1 VLWAPCASFRS
12 PLSPRETT
20 PIQAKHKHKP
30 SFSYNQVRIWNASTG
45 VCVRILRG
53 HTSMVRSLAV
63 MPDGNRVISAGTD
76 GTLRLWDIETGQN
89 LAVVGGRLGH
99 VLSLVA
105 LPDGRCVVS
114 GDFDRVSYRGS
125 AGRGG
130 VGCVIL
136 LMRPCDL

>member
-1 VLWAPCASFRS
+1 MCL
-12 PLSPRETT
+12 LLLLPREYKQDILSTHN
-20 PIQAKHKHKP
+20 PHLYHHLIL
-30 SFSYNQVRIWNASTG
+30 QVRIWNASTG
-45 VCVRILRG
+45 SCVRILRG

-105 LPDGRCVVS
+105 LPGGRCVVS
-114 GDFDRVSYRGS
+114 GDFDRVSK
-125 AGRGG
+125 
-130 VGCVIL
+130 
-136 LMRPCDL
+136 